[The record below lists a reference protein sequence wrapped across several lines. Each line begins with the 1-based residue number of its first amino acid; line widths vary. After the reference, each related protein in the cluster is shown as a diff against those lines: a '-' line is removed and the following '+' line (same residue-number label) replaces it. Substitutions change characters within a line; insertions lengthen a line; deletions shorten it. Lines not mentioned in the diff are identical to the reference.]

1 MRNWLLGILAALM
14 LTCGPAF
21 AVPDTDDDI
30 WQYVQSRSV
39 QENIPYT
46 VDVSISASIPALGKE
61 GHLHAIKHQFDGSRF
76 QYEQMQFDGDGL
88 VKTNVIARYLAA
100 ELEAQ
105 RPEEKLATQI
115 SPANYEFKL
124 KGRVREAGR
133 ELLLFQ
139 VKPRKKRP
147 GLFQGQIWIDS
158 LTRQPVREA
167 GKLAKLPSLWV
178 KEISFTRDY
187 IATNGLALVSRIVSE
202 VRTRIVGKAQITV
215 AFDKYQFPA
224 LPEPALTSLGLL
236 PDAPIRSN
244 SLAELCSVP
253 PR

>member
-1 MRNWLLGILAALM
+1 MRNWLLGILAALVVA
-14 LTCGPAF
+14 CGPVF
-21 AVPDTDDDI
+21 AAPGGDDDI
-30 WQYVQSRSV
+30 WQYVQSRSL

-46 VDVSISASIPALGKE
+46 VDVSISAIIPALGKQ
-61 GHLHAIKHQFDGSRF
+61 GQFHAIKRQFDGSRF
-76 QYEQMQFDGDGL
+76 QYEQMQFEGDGL
-88 VKTNVIARYLAA
+88 VKTRVIARYLAA

-115 SPANYEFKL
+115 TPANYEFKL

-178 KEISFTRDY
+178 KEINFTRDY
-187 IATNGLALVSRIVSE
+187 IVANGLAVVSRIASE
-202 VRTRIVGKAQITV
+202 VRTRIVGKAKITV
-215 AFDKYQFPA
+215 AFDQYRFEA
-224 LPEPALTSLGLL
+224 VPEPALTSLGLL
-236 PDAPIRSN
+236 PDSPIRSN
-244 SLAELCSVP
+244 SLAELCSSP
-253 PR
+253 LP